1 MSSST
6 IVKILSL
13 VISASVIVQTT
24 MAGDPDIPS
33 DFIAPDGFPID
44 GKYFTYTGM
53 RAFVQQSAPPSY
65 FTYLRASKEEFAALD
80 GLSVATIILGF
91 RPGDVSPPHIHPRA
105 SELLFVVEGSLVV
118 GFVDTNNKL
127 FTQKL
132 QTGDMFVFPKGLIH
146 FQLNEDPKNHA
157 ISVSSLGSASP
168 GLILV
173 PNNLFNTSATID
185 DRVLS
190 LSFKTNVFTIQVLK
204 KALST
209 PYN

>member
-6 IVKILSL
+6 TVKILSL

-24 MAGDPDIPS
+24 TAGDPDIPS
-33 DFIAPDGFPID
+33 DFIAPDGIPID
-44 GKYFTYTGM
+44 GKYFTYIGM

-65 FTYLRASKEEFAALD
+65 FTYMRASKEEFAALD

-91 RPGDVSPPHIHPRA
+91 RPRDVSPPHIHPRA

-185 DRVLS
+185 DRVLA
-190 LSFKTNVFTIQVLK
+190 LSFKTNVSTIQLLK

>member
-6 IVKILSL
+6 TVKILSL

-24 MAGDPDIPS
+24 TAGDPDIPS
-33 DFIAPDGFPID
+33 DFITPDGIPID

-65 FTYLRASKEEFAALD
+65 FTYMRASKEEFVALD

-185 DRVLS
+185 DRVLA
-190 LSFKTNVFTIQVLK
+190 LSFKTNISTIQLLK

>member
-65 FTYLRASKEEFAALD
+65 FTYLRGSKEEFAALD
-80 GLSVATIILGF
+80 GLSVATIILEF

-173 PNNLFNTSATID
+173 PNNLFNTSATVD
-185 DRVLS
+185 DRVLA
-190 LSFKTNVFTIQVLK
+190 LSFKTNVSTIQVLK
-204 KALST
+204 KSLST

>member
-13 VISASVIVQTT
+13 VISASVIIQTT

-44 GKYFTYTGM
+44 GKYFTFTGM

-185 DRVLS
+185 DRVLA
-190 LSFKTNVFTIQVLK
+190 LSFKTNVSTIQLLK